1 MADPWAQLPHEPPE
15 AYARFLIYRNLG
27 PARSLDAA
35 YQVASAGK
43 RRKSLS
49 ASGQWLDD
57 SSAYNWRQ
65 RAARWDV
72 AQLSVV
78 VPEATGLIFQAIA
91 EYAKIV
97 LEELQARKQKPRTWS
112 ELKEGLVVLSTLVS
126 PDVIAA
132 VADNSSSAGA
142 EPEIGGGL
150 DTATAPGV
158 PGGGPGG
165 ADDPGA

>member
-1 MADPWAQLPHEPPE
+1 MSAVADPWEQLPGEPPE

-35 YQVASAGK
+35 YAISNITK
-43 RRKSLS
+43 RKKSES
-49 ASGQWLDD
+49 ASGQWRED
-57 SSAYNWRQ
+57 STAYHWRE

-78 VPEATGLIFQAIA
+78 VPETTGLIFQAIA

-126 PDVIAA
+126 PDVIAHA
-132 VADNSSSAGA
+132 ANHSGDAGDA
-142 EPEIGGGL
+142 PAPDGG
-150 DTATAPGV
+150 
-158 PGGGPGG
+158 
-165 ADDPGA
+165 DPPAAA